1 MKRWADN
8 VSLTDKRVSPIYGPI
23 EGLPPVYMIGGG
35 REIIN
40 PDMHLFK
47 EKLEMMG
54 QEITF
59 YEYPRMV
66 HDFPLYPIRESHKVI
81 KQITKAL
88 NNN

>member
-1 MKRWADN
+1 
-8 VSLTDKRVSPIYGPI
+8 
-23 EGLPPVYMIGGG
+23 
-35 REIIN
+35 
-40 PDMHLFK
+40 MHLFK

-88 NNN
+88 KNN